1 MKATTIHKTFNQRGQ
16 LSQAAQK
23 FGLSNLEMCITYLRD
38 LPYGRNSDRS
48 DLSLVFKEGKG
59 TCSSKHAALKSIAM
73 EQEIHSVQLVLC
85 IYKMNTKNTPGIG
98 SHIPDANLQYIPEAH
113 CYLDID
119 GEKIDITTSGAS
131 LARIE
136 KDILHEETI
145 VPEQVNTYKV
155 NTHKKFVQDWLISE
169 KMVQSF
175 EDVWSIR
182 EHCIASLSTINLYS

>member
-1 MKATTIHKTFNQRGQ
+1 MKTTTIHETFNRRGQ
-16 LSQAAQK
+16 LSQLAQEC
-23 FGLSNLEMCITYLRD
+23 GLYTLDMCISYLRD
-38 LPYGRNSDRS
+38 LPYGRNSNRN
-48 DLSLVFKEGKG
+48 DLSLVFVEGKG
-59 TCSSKHAALKSIAM
+59 TCSSKHAALKAIAI
-73 EQEIHSVQLVLC
+73 EQENNSVQLVLC

-98 SHIPDANLQYIPEAH
+98 SHIHEANLQYIPEAH

-136 KDILHEETI
+136 KDILHEEI
-145 VPEQVNTYKV
+145 IIPEQVNTYKV

-169 KMVQSF
+169 KMLQSF